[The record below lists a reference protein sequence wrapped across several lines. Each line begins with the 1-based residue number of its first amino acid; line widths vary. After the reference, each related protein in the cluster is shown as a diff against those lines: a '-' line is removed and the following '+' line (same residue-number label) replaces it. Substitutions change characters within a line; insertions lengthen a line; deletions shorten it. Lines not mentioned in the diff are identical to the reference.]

1 MMQMQEAGRP
11 LWLIRLVNQ
20 WNNVAVFGCAVVLA
34 IYTSP
39 PANML
44 RRWGANQYDS
54 GFVVITWILLGAL
67 IEPLTPSMARQGR
80 ERLTAC
86 GGVRSLALV
95 CGWQRRKVGQ
105 ERRRCRDGAQPLPA
119 SRVALP
125 PRTLLSS
132 QALLPTGT
140 AGQAWPGVQ
149 EEEEMTV
156 ALRSRGL
163 RPLRSAHTLARFRS
177 AVKLMIK

>member
-1 MMQMQEAGRP
+1 MAACVVLPPGFNIKLMMQMQEAGRP

-67 IEPLTPSMARQGR
+67 MDPFAPSLARQG
-80 ERLTAC
+80 
-86 GGVRSLALV
+86 
-95 CGWQRRKVGQ
+95 
-105 ERRRCRDGAQPLPA
+105 A
-119 SRVALP
+119 SC
-125 PRTLLSS
+125 
-132 QALLPTGT
+132 
-140 AGQAWPGVQ
+140 
-149 EEEEMTV
+149 
-156 ALRSRGL
+156 
-163 RPLRSAHTLARFRS
+163 
-177 AVKLMIK
+177 